1 MSLLHLNR
9 SVLTF
14 HVREIVEQGHR
25 GNTFALLGL
34 GAMILAPSLF
44 PAVAKTSRPLVK
56 AAIKGGLSLVN
67 TDINLTQK
75 SN

>member
-14 HVREIVEQGHR
+14 HLREIVEQGQA
-25 GNTFALLGL
+25 GNRLALLGL

-56 AAIKGGLSLVN
+56 AAIKGGLSIVGTEN
-67 TDINLTQK
+67 I
-75 SN
+75 SNQH